1 MYLENLK
8 EKIFKKDLG
17 IGETFSAALDLFKI
31 ILKEN
36 KLLAFLQFILI
47 FIPIISFYLGYFWIV
62 MLAVSGYAQLIPVF
76 VLLGFGLMLAFTIVN
91 NYFIAYFLRKIALKV
106 EGRADKFST
115 EGIFIKSLV
124 IFGIGAGL
132 RIILFVLENIPF
144 IGPFLALLAN
154 IAIIIVFI
162 WALLYFYGVYY
173 IRNFTL
179 SESLDY
185 SLKLSKGNRLKI
197 IIPGIILV
205 VAVVIV
211 SIVVIFPL
219 SGIIRN
225 DSFVMLG
232 VLLIVT
238 VFSMVISLFLLY
250 SQALQIVVYLNVENN
265 YLENEEK
272 DGKHNFK
279 NEEEVSYE
287 KNQNLN
293 NFLDKDDEK

>member
-1 MYLENLK
+1 M
-8 EKIFKKDLG
+8 
-17 IGETFSAALDLFKI
+17 
-31 ILKEN
+31 
-36 KLLAFLQFILI
+36 
-47 FIPIISFYLGYFWIV
+47 
-62 MLAVSGYAQLIPVF
+62 
-76 VLLGFGLMLAFTIVN
+76 
-91 NYFIAYFLRKIALKV
+91 

>member
-1 MYLENLK
+1 MYLENLR

-17 IGETFSAALDLFKI
+17 IGETFSAAFDLFKI

-36 KLLAFLQFILI
+36 KLLAFFQFILI
-47 FIPIISFYLGYFWIV
+47 FIPFANGYYSRFWVNIIAFYEY
-62 MLAVSGYAQLIPVF
+62 LIPIFFLLNF
-76 VLLGFGLMLAFTIVN
+76 VLAFAFTVAN

-132 RIILFVLENIPF
+132 RIILFVLEKFPF
-144 IGPFLALLAN
+144 IGTFLALLAN
-154 IAIIIVFI
+154 VAIIIVFI
-162 WALLYFYGVYY
+162 WALLYFYEIYY

-205 VAVVIV
+205 VAVVIA

-238 VFSMVISLFLLY
+238 VFSIVLCLFLLY
-250 SQALQIVVYLNVENN
+250 SQAVQIVVYLNVENN

-287 KNQNLN
+287 NNQNLN

>member
-1 MYLENLK
+1 MYLENLR

-47 FIPIISFYLGYFWIV
+47 FIPLISFYLGYFWIV
-62 MLAVSGYAQLIPVF
+62 MLALSGYVQLIPVF
-76 VLLGFGLMLAFTIVN
+76 TLLGFGLMIAFTIAY

-106 EGRADKFST
+106 EGRVDKFST

-132 RIILFVLENIPF
+132 RIILFVLEKFPF
-144 IGPFLALLAN
+144 IGTFLALLAN

-162 WALLYFYGVYY
+162 WALLYFYEIYY

-205 VAVVIV
+205 VAVVIA

-238 VFSMVISLFLLY
+238 VFSIVLCLFILY

-272 DGKHNFK
+272 DGKYNFK

-287 KNQNLN
+287 NNQNLN

>member
-1 MYLENLK
+1 MYLENLR

-47 FIPIISFYLGYFWIV
+47 FIPLISFYLGYFWIV
-62 MLAVSGYAQLIPVF
+62 MLALSGYVQLIPIF
-76 VLLGFGLMLAFTIVN
+76 TLLGFGLMIAFTIAN

-132 RIILFVLENIPF
+132 RIILFVLEKFPF
-144 IGPFLALLAN
+144 IGTFLALLAN

-162 WALLYFYGVYY
+162 WALLYFYEIYY

-205 VAVVIV
+205 VAVVIA

-238 VFSMVISLFLLY
+238 VFSIVLCYLY
-250 SQALQIVVYLNVENN
+250 YILN
-265 YLENEEK
+265 LCK
-272 DGKHNFK
+272 
-279 NEEEVSYE
+279 
-287 KNQNLN
+287 L
-293 NFLDKDDEK
+293 